1 MAGSLGRP
9 SGGRSS
15 NVIRRHKSGIISD
28 EDIHILKI
36 PMPTIMEST
45 EGKVI
50 QWLKKEG
57 ESLLPGT
64 GICRVQILNGIE
76 IEIESPFQ
84 GVLADILVNTYVD
97 VPTDETLCVLCDSQH
112 AYMSYFERRREKAI
126 ESEKAEQALMDQAA
140 QDADVDDIKATP

>member
-1 MAGSLGRP
+1 M
-9 SGGRSS
+9 
-15 NVIRRHKSGIISD
+15 IRRHKSGIISD

-97 VPTDETLCVLCDSQH
+97 VPTDLSLIH
-112 AYMSYFERRREKAI
+112 I
-126 ESEKAEQALMDQAA
+126 
-140 QDADVDDIKATP
+140 